1 MYQIDDVEAASL
13 LYILYKRRQR
23 RTKTKTLQ
31 PRRYWVHP
39 LNLKRPSEG
48 QFQLSLVQQD
58 LTKQLTCLRVPIS
71 PEERLTVTLR

>member
-48 QFQLSLVQQD
+48 QFQVNFM
-58 LTKQLTCLRVPIS
+58 
-71 PEERLTVTLR
+71 TLRSYPESSINIIE